1 MPCDYK
7 DYPPN
12 WKSEIRPAILDRA
25 GHRCEG
31 SPKYPDCRAVNY
43 EPHPITGSIVVLTI
57 AHFDHDR
64 TNNDYGNLWAWCQKC
79 HNRHDA
85 PHRVETRRG
94 KSLQLDFLT
103 LPEVA

>member
-12 WKSEIRPAILDRA
+12 WKSEIRPDILNRA

-31 SPKYPDCRAVNY
+31 SPKYPNCHASNY
-43 EPHPITGSIVVLTI
+43 EPHPVTGSRVILTI

-64 TNNDYGNLWAWCQKC
+64 TNNDYDNLWAWCQRC
-79 HNRHDA
+79 HLTHDA
-85 PHRVETRRG
+85 RHHTQTRRRNRIEC
-94 KSLQLDFLT
+94 D
-103 LPEVA
+103 